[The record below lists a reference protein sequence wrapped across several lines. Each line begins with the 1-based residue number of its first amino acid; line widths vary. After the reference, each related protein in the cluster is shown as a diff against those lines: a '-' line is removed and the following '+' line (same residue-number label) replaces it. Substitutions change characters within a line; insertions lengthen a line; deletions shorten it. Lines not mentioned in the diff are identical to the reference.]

1 MDDYRKYLAQQ
12 VLTEDKV
19 VTYRLL
25 SRALKVHVNAAKE
38 MLYDFHKW
46 QNDKRPGMIHATYLV
61 YGTRKKL
68 AEADGDV
75 EMADSQ
81 SESGVPFSDEV
92 PISTLMLAREE
103 QLQDALQQYE
113 EITSI
118 HVYSLAPHPLKDLQ
132 LLTEPAQSVTR
143 MTLEGG
149 LSSAGKVYGSIA
161 NPGMRKRERKGGASR
176 PASAA
181 PNVNAETK
189 PQVKPETK
197 PEVKEVP
204 TASKAAPAKETKAAT
219 TAAAKKGAAPSLK
232 RQGSSAGISQMFAK
246 AAAKPKKTAS
256 RTTSNTPS
264 ATDTPS
270 PALSDEGEDDSEM
283 PDVKPDVAAGQA
295 RKSRQDELRRM
306 MEESDEE
313 TESKPQ
319 TPTEEPEEEE
329 PAAEP
334 DLKADEGPA
343 EVVSSTGDG
352 RKRGRR
358 RVTKK
363 KQMMDDQGYLVTVQE
378 QAWESFSE
386 DEAPPPSKPKVEKAD
401 KQAPAAKGKKGAAKG
416 QGNIMSFFSKK

>member
-92 PISTLMLAREE
+92 PISTLMLARGE
-103 QLQDALQQYE
+103 QLQGDLSPSILFR
-113 EITSI
+113 IT
-118 HVYSLAPHPLKDLQ
+118 LAPHPLKDLQ

-256 RTTSNTPS
+256 RPTSNTPS

-295 RKSRQDELRRM
+295 RKSRRDELRRM